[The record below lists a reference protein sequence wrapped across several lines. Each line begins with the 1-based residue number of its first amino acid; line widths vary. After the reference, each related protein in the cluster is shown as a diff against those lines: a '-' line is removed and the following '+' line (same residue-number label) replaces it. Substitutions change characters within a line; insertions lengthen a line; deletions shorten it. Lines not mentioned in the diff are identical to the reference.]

1 MNRNECHTFHILIG
15 KRFWNPCTLQFTLQ
29 IHASLGVALP
39 NKIPNKY
46 SFALEM
52 WKSAESL
59 RGMNINLTATLST
72 YCGVVKMWFIVSTN
86 PIIHH
91 LQELAIR
98 VRHVQTRYHGNPSV
112 QPPNGGA
119 PRGLQ
124 PRTRNETYPVGSL
137 RLRMFWSTPAAG
149 TIVWNFF
156 FYLLLIR

>member
-1 MNRNECHTFHILIG
+1 
-15 KRFWNPCTLQFTLQ
+15 
-29 IHASLGVALP
+29 
-39 NKIPNKY
+39 
-46 SFALEM
+46 M

-119 PRGLQ
+119 PRVLQ

-137 RLRMFWSTPAAG
+137 RLPMF
-149 TIVWNFF
+149 
-156 FYLLLIR
+156 